1 MEKIAIIDMGSN
13 SIRFVALQIGDNG
26 SYTFLFQ
33 EKEAI
38 RLGEGLS
45 QSGVLSEQGME
56 RALNC
61 LKVYQHIMSVGE
73 IKNCIAVA
81 TAAVRNASNGDE
93 FLKKINA
100 ETGVTMNVISGERE
114 AYLGY
119 LGVINT
125 IASRDF
131 VLFDLGGASVEVSL
145 VRNGMIEQSVSVPI
159 GAVTLTEKFDLSG
172 NPDISE
178 IEDCLEFIE
187 DKMECLSFIK
197 GTGLPLIGIGGTA
210 RAFAKMDQRLTG
222 YEFPKIHNYI
232 LPKKHFN
239 SLYDTLTTI
248 SASERKKLPGLNSD
262 RADLIVSGAA
272 VLQVLF
278 DITGSNELI
287 ISGYGLREGL
297 FYEYYAMY
305 TGARKPQFDDIL
317 QTSIDNF
324 LKTLPSTNY
333 AHLNQVTRVSKL
345 LFDALKPIHHF
356 GASEEKMLLTASWL
370 HDSGKVINYYNHARH
385 SAFVIGHAPLYG
397 LTQLEQIMASFV
409 AGFHHGISRKIY
421 RSYRYANLPSEEDWR
436 VIRQLSTLLALAEA
450 SDLTYEQLIQDIQ
463 VTIAENVVVM
473 IITVTKDASHNAIE
487 YEMNQLLK
495 QFKKE
500 FGYTLLLVWK

>member
-1 MEKIAIIDMGSN
+1 MEKIAIIDLGSN

-38 RLGEGLS
+38 RLGQGLS
-45 QSGVLSEQGME
+45 QSGVLSKEGMD

-93 FLKKINA
+93 FLQKINA
-100 ETGVTMNVISGERE
+100 ETGITMNVISGERE

-125 IASRDF
+125 VALQDF

-145 VRNGMIEQSVSVPI
+145 VRKGLIEKSVSVPI
-159 GAVTLTEKFDLSG
+159 GAVTLTEKFNLSDD
-172 NPDISE
+172 PHMSD
-178 IEDCLEFIE
+178 IEDSIEFIE
-187 DKMECLSFIK
+187 EKMECLSFIK
-197 GTGLPLIGIGGTA
+197 GTGLPLIGVGGTA
-210 RAFAKMDQRLTG
+210 RAFAKIDQRLTG

-232 LPKKHFN
+232 LPKKNFD
-239 SLYDTLTTI
+239 SLYHTLMTV
-248 SASERKKLPGLNSD
+248 SASERKKIPGLNSN

-278 DITGSNELI
+278 DMTGSSEMI

-297 FYEYYAMY
+297 FYEYYAMF
-305 TGARKPQFDDIL
+305 TGASKPQFDDIL

-356 GASEEKMLLTASWL
+356 GTSEEKMLLTAAWL

-421 RSYRYANLPSEEDWR
+421 RSYRYATLPSESDWQ
-436 VIRQLSTLLALAEA
+436 VIRKLSTLLALAEA
-450 SDLTYEQLIQDIQ
+450 SDLTYEQLIQDVQ

-473 IITVTKDASHNAIE
+473 VITVSEGASHDAIE
-487 YEMNQLLK
+487 YEMNQILK